1 MQVIRLL
8 RAPFL
13 RQRKIQMQRTEV
25 EDIPRFFVIPRFL
38 LLTESR
44 PTAAPQ
50 MHIVLSVK
58 ACTSAVAQNSDD
70 RTCAGLQLANQ
81 FTSYIWHN
89 QSRCRFSNL
98 NPCRLIST
106 Y

>member
-1 MQVIRLL
+1 MQLIRLL

-25 EDIPRFFVIPRFL
+25 EDIPRFL

-70 RTCAGLQLANQ
+70 RSCAGLQLANQ

-98 NPCRLIST
+98 DPCRLTST